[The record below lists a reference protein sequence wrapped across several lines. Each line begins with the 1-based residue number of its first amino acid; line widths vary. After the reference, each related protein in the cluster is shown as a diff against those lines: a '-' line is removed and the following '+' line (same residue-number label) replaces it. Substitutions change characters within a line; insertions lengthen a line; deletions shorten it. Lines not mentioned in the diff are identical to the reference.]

1 LTGGQVRPPR
11 GGMRRRAGGRTESGR
26 KARIAVRTTG
36 DVVMAVGV
44 MAVIRDRLE
53 EGKDLGAAE
62 VEAGVSAVVMA
73 GVGIEGR
80 GGGGATGTVVMGSG
94 ALLGRSLS
102 KG

>member
-1 LTGGQVRPPR
+1 
-11 GGMRRRAGGRTESGR
+11 MRRRAGGRKESGR

-80 GGGGATGTVVMGSG
+80 GGGGAGATGTVVMGSG